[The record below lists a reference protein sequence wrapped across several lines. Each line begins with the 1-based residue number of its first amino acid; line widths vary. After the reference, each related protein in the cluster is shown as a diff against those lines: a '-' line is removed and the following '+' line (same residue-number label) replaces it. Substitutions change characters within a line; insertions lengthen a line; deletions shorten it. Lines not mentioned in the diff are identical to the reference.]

1 ETNTLLIMAVG
12 IYLSF
17 RKIIDWRVPVVF
29 IGSLFAFATIIMFAK
44 GMDWWYPFFF
54 ISTGG
59 AMFGAVFMLT
69 DPVTSPTSI
78 PGRII
83 FAIGVAFLTTLIR
96 VKGNL
101 PEGVIRSILFMNM
114 MTPLI
119 DRMMD
124 GWPLKSMK
132 KYAISIGSVL
142 LVSVLTVGFTTTAIS
157 YKEPYVPEEK
167 KPTLGEPI
175 LFSTLG
181 VEGTL
186 SILSATVNSD
196 VTTYLVEVDGFAV
209 LEADWETDPQPNVIE
224 VKVNT
229 ASSTIVSVAYAT
241 FSDSAQF
248 EYKTNHPDFLNQFA
262 GLSLIVDNSVDVSVG
277 ATYTT
282 DSVIRAVKAVIA
294 SALTPR

>member
-1 ETNTLLIMAVG
+1 
-12 IYLSF
+12 
-17 RKIIDWRVPVVF
+17 
-29 IGSLFAFATIIMFAK
+29 
-44 GMDWWYPFFF
+44 
-54 ISTGG
+54 
-59 AMFGAVFMLT
+59 
-69 DPVTSPTSI
+69 
-78 PGRII
+78 
-83 FAIGVAFLTTLIR
+83 
-96 VKGNL
+96 
-101 PEGVIRSILFMNM
+101 
-114 MTPLI
+114 
-119 DRMMD
+119 
-124 GWPLKSMK
+124 
-132 KYAISIGSVL
+132 
-142 LVSVLTVGFTTTAIS
+142 LTVGFTTTAIS